1 MDQNQMKTI
10 AEQIAKSLEDTVP
23 SAVEAVVETKL
34 KELNLSDNTDIKEIK
49 DQIKSLVELSK
60 FAQNEQNLEETKK
73 SFVEALVA
81 LRS

>member
-23 SAVEAVVETKL
+23 SAVEAVVDAKL
-34 KELNLSDNTDIKEIK
+34 KELNLSDNADIKEIK

-60 FAQNEQNLEETKK
+60 FTQNEQNLEETKK